1 MLTSRR
7 VRVIERALEELKG
20 AQHRSDQ
27 KMDLILEAIRDQT
40 KRGGKRQR
48 ESAAVV
54 TAVPAAASAAAA
66 SAATA
71 PATVSAIPVP
81 K

>member
-1 MLTSRR
+1 MDLIGAR

-40 KRGGKRQR
+40 ERGGKRQR
-48 ESAAVV
+48 ESAAV
-54 TAVPAAASAAAA
+54 TAAPAVASAAAA
-66 SAATA
+66 SAPAA
-71 PATVSAIPVP
+71 PASAVPVP